1 MQIILAYLR
10 LVRWVNLLI
19 ITLAIYWFYAYIIR
33 PVNIAA
39 IYTSLFTFTEL
50 ILFIL
55 SIVSVAAAGNVI
67 NDYFDIEID
76 RTQRPE
82 RPLPS
87 GTISLDAA
95 YTLYFLLNLVGV
107 GLGFYL
113 SWQNNNYRLGYI
125 YIIAALL
132 LYLYSAS
139 LKKIAVVGNV
149 VVASLIAV
157 IFLLVFV
164 FEANFVSIIP
174 LDELDK
180 EKALR
185 VIYYQVIGYALFAF
199 FTNFARE
206 VVKDM
211 EDMKGDELHK
221 VKSLPVVAGLNVAKI
236 AAAFITLVV
245 ISGLGFVQYIMW
257 HGQAFKQFA
266 YIAVLL
272 QLPLL
277 VSFIFTLK
285 GKQPADF
292 KIVSLLLKVIMFL
305 GIATLPIFY
314 LLNK

>member
-1 MQIILAYLR
+1 MQIVLAYLR

-19 ITLAIYWFYAYIIR
+19 ITLAVYWFYAYMIR

-39 IYTSLFTFTEL
+39 VYTSLFSFTEL
-50 ILFIL
+50 IMFIL
-55 SIVSVAAAGNVI
+55 SVVCVAAAGNVI

-76 RTQRPE
+76 RVQRPE

-87 GTISLDAA
+87 GTVSLDAA

-139 LKKIAVVGNV
+139 LKKIAVVGNI

-157 IFLLVFV
+157 IFLLLFV
-164 FEANFVSIIP
+164 FEANFISIIP

-199 FTNFARE
+199 FTNFTRE
-206 VVKDM
+206 VVKGI
-211 EDMKGDELHK
+211 EDMNGDAQHK
-221 VKSLPVVAGLNVAKI
+221 VKSLPVVGGINVAKI
-236 AAAFITLVV
+236 VAAVAILLI
-245 ISGLGFVQYIMW
+245 ISGLVFVQYIMW
-257 HGQAFKQFA
+257 HGQGIKQFV

-277 VSFIFTLK
+277 AALFFIIK
-285 GKQPADF
+285 GKQPEDF
-292 KIVSLLLKVIMFL
+292 RKVSLLLKVIMFL
-305 GIATLPIFY
+305 GIATLPIFH
-314 LLNK
+314 LFSR